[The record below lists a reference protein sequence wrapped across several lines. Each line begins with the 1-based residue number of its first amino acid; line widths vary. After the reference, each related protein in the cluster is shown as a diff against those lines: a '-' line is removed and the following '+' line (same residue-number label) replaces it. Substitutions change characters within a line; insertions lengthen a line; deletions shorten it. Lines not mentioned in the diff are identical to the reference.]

1 LRQAGE
7 VQNSKTVFKLN
18 FSNSIGFC
26 ASKSRPNEKLETVVS
41 NGSDKVK
48 TSIQMTLDDNIWK
61 ELKGGYKIIYDA
73 SVPLRQLEKTTDKKE
88 IEKILDELWNELH
101 HQGDVGEASYL
112 AVPQLVR
119 IAKNKGLFDWKLYG
133 LCAVI
138 EQQRHLG
145 KNPSIPIQF
154 IDYYTNG
161 LIELNQFVI
170 SNLNMRYDDSDLRV
184 ILSTIATCKGQVKLG
199 KAIIEMSDDVLDEF
213 LEQY

>member
-1 LRQAGE
+1 
-7 VQNSKTVFKLN
+7 
-18 FSNSIGFC
+18 
-26 ASKSRPNEKLETVVS
+26 
-41 NGSDKVK
+41 
-48 TSIQMTLDDNIWK
+48 
-61 ELKGGYKIIYDA
+61 
-73 SVPLRQLEKTTDKKE
+73 
-88 IEKILDELWNELH
+88 LH

-119 IAKNKGLFDWKLYG
+119 IAKGKRLFDWKIYG

-145 KNPSIPIQF
+145 KNPSIPTQY
-154 IDYYTNG
+154 IDYYKNG

-170 SNLNMRYDDSDLRV
+170 SNLNERHDDSDLRV

-199 KAIIEMSDDVLDEF
+199 KAILEMSDDVLDEF

>member
-1 LRQAGE
+1 
-7 VQNSKTVFKLN
+7 
-18 FSNSIGFC
+18 
-26 ASKSRPNEKLETVVS
+26 
-41 NGSDKVK
+41 
-48 TSIQMTLDDNIWK
+48 MTLDDNIWK

-73 SVPLRQLEKTTDKKE
+73 SLPLRQLERTNDKKE
-88 IEKILDELWNELH
+88 IERILEELWNELH

-119 IAKNKGLFDWKLYG
+119 IAKSKGLFDWQLYG

-145 KNPSIPIQF
+145 KNPAIPTKY
-154 IDYYTNG
+154 IDYYKNG
-161 LIELNQFVI
+161 LTELNQLMI
-170 SNLNMRYDDSDLRV
+170 LILNERHDDSDLRV
-184 ILSTIATCKGQVKLG
+184 ILSTIATCKGQPKLG

>member
-1 LRQAGE
+1 
-7 VQNSKTVFKLN
+7 
-18 FSNSIGFC
+18 
-26 ASKSRPNEKLETVVS
+26 
-41 NGSDKVK
+41 
-48 TSIQMTLDDNIWK
+48 MTLDDKIWK

-73 SVPLRQLEKTTDKKE
+73 SVPLRQLEKTTDKK
-88 IEKILDELWNELH
+88 KLKNPRRVMNELH

-154 IDYYTNG
+154 IGYYKNG

-170 SNLNMRYDDSDLRV
+170 SNLNTRYDDSDLRV
-184 ILSTIATCKGQVKLG
+184 ILSTIATCKGKVKLG